1 MCLHACS
8 CMYVG
13 VCEHTWFCVSILGN
27 VFFMTIKR
35 LKYYFKYNIRGFVF
49 SHLKIH
55 PIKCHRKPLA
65 VFKWSLQFNDPGTC
79 SPLQELC
86 EKPMLMTLMLFFFL
100 ISGQRRSSKEASH
113 QKELMSFVLQLT
125 LRHVFIHTLLHS
137 IPNCISWVP
146 SFLFH
151 LYGE

>member
-27 VFFMTIKR
+27 VFFMIIKR

-65 VFKWSLQFNDPGTC
+65 VFKWSLQFNDPGMC

-86 EKPMLMTLMLFFFL
+86 EKPMLMTLMLFFFFNIWPKEIFKRGL
-100 ISGQRRSSKEASH
+100 ASKRANE
-113 QKELMSFVLQLT
+113 FCLT
-125 LRHVFIHTLLHS
+125 VDVETCVHPYTAAFNSKLHFMGS
-137 IPNCISWVP
+137 
-146 SFLFH
+146 
-151 LYGE
+151 